1 MNLPESSH
9 YEQPPAGT
17 HTAICCAFIDL
28 GTQPNEYQGETKMQ
42 HQVVLRWE
50 LPGELMEDGRPFT
63 IGQFYTWS
71 MNEKAKLRQHLEA
84 WRNAPFKDEDLGPKG
99 AFNTKNLLGKPCTL
113 VVIHNEK
120 GNARVASVGMKMK
133 GVEAG
138 DPVNEPI
145 YVALTAVDFEPAQLD
160 KLSDRF
166 KEIVKRSPEYLTVTG
181 RGNGYAKETFAADID
196 DEIPF

>member
-1 MNLPESSH
+1 MNLPESSR

-17 HTAICCAFIDL
+17 HTAICYGFIDL
-28 GTQPNEYQGETKMQ
+28 GTQPNEYQGETKMV

-50 LPGELMEDGRPFT
+50 LVGELMEDGKPFS

-84 WRNAPFKDEDLGPKG
+84 WRNAPFKDEDLGPNG
-99 AFNTKNLLGKPCTL
+99 SFNVKNLLGKPCTL

-120 GNARVASVGMKMK
+120 GNARVSSVGMKMK
-133 GVEAG
+133 NVEVSE
-138 DPVNEPI
+138 PVNPTV
-145 YVALTAVDFEPAQLD
+145 YVALTAKDFDSAELG
-160 KLSDRF
+160 KLSEKFQDM
-166 KEIVKRSPEYLTVTG
+166 VKRSPEY
-181 RGNGYAKETFAADID
+181 RQIANGGSKPRETFTADLD